1 MRKNEV
7 LRKIILKNSPFF
19 VMAAILS
26 FILSELVVVGS
37 GLISDSVNV
46 LTIGESVD
54 VRSLCLK
61 MGVIILI
68 SIIISYTRS
77 ICNEL
82 FSINVQKQC
91 KNMTIEAIEKAD
103 YSFFNDNAGIVINK
117 LTSDIGDMGNLLSE
131 ILPDIF
137 KYAVTIIVISVAIV
151 RMNWIIFAGVLVV
164 FPTSLFISN
173 RIAERINALA
183 KKRRGKYD
191 ELSNIA
197 LDNIEGI
204 EIAKAYGL
212 EDILGKRVNKKVD
225 EILQNEYARN
235 TYQALAS
242 GLMLFMRWIP
252 TIVCSVISLV
262 LVLRNV
268 IRIGELMAFLVLL
281 GKISDPISEL
291 PFRITDAREM
301 MISVKRIQELMNIEP
316 EKSGTYEGDDKK
328 SDSAIIQLKDIAFS
342 YNTESQTDIL
352 KNLDM
357 IVEKGQKV
365 AVVGASGADK
375 STLIKLLY
383 GFVRKS
389 SGVYKLC
396 GHDFEEWNIDKA
408 RSMMAYVSQN
418 AYFFPGTIVENIA
431 YGGDRIDME
440 KVEKVCRDAGIYG
453 MINELPDRFD
463 TEVGERGVKLSGGER
478 QRLSIARA
486 IYKDTPVILMD
497 EPTSALDEETQ
508 ALVSKVIYGGKDK
521 TVIVIA
527 HRLSTIKDADVIYCM
542 DKGKITE
549 SGSHNELMAKR
560 GAYAALYRKEAVQE

>member
-7 LRKIILKNSPFF
+7 LRKIIVKNSPFF
-19 VMAAILS
+19 AIAVILS

-46 LTIGESVD
+46 LTIGGSVD
-54 VRSLCLK
+54 MRSLSLE
-61 MGVIILI
+61 MGIIILI
-68 SIIISYTRS
+68 SMAMSYTRS

-91 KNMTIEAIEKAD
+91 KNMTMEAIEKAD
-103 YSFFNDNAGIVINK
+103 YSFFNDNAGTVINK

-131 ILPDIF
+131 ILPDIL
-137 KYAVTIIVISVAIV
+137 KYAVNIIVISFAIM
-151 RMNWIIFAGVLVV
+151 RMNWIIFVGVLVV
-164 FPTSLFISN
+164 FPTSIFISN

-212 EDILGKRVNKKVD
+212 EDILGKRVNKKAH

-235 TYQALAS
+235 RYQALAS
-242 GLMLFMRWIP
+242 GLMLFMKWVP
-252 TIVCSVISLV
+252 TIICSIISLG

-268 IRIGELMAFLVLL
+268 ITIGELMAFLVLL

-291 PFRITDAREM
+291 PFRMIDAKEM
-301 MISVKRIQELMNIEP
+301 MISVRRIQEIMNIEP
-316 EKSGTYEGDDKK
+316 EKSGVYEGGTEK
-328 SDSAIIQLKDIAFS
+328 SDSAVIELKNIAFS
-342 YNTESQTDIL
+342 YNTESQTHIL
-352 KNLDM
+352 KDLDM
-357 IVEKGQKV
+357 VVEKGQKV
-365 AVVGASGADK
+365 AVVGASGAGK
-375 STLIKLLY
+375 STLIKLLC
-383 GFVRKS
+383 GFIRKS
-389 SGVYKLC
+389 SGVYNFC

-418 AYFFPGTIVENIA
+418 SYLFPGTIAENIA
-431 YGGDRIDME
+431 YGGDGIDME
-440 KVEKVCRDAGIYG
+440 KVEKACREAGIYG
-453 MINELPDRFD
+453 MVNELPERFN

-508 ALVSKVIYGGKDK
+508 ALVSKVIYDGRDK

-549 SGSHNELMAKR
+549 SGSHDELMAKS
-560 GAYAALYRKEAVQE
+560 GAYAALYRKEAVQ